1 MSSSFKPPIGKSLAK
16 VDVAKDVQY
25 GDHCVVV
32 EGVVSPRVQGGHPG
46 RDDSYDVHSFELAA
60 WRLLGEPRW
69 TVSSPYFDLSRPQS
83 FREKN
88 EMTTYLIDA
97 QRIPF
102 SS

>member
-1 MSSSFKPPIGKSLAK
+1 VDTQGVTIPTMSIHLSLQHGACW
-16 VDVAKDVQY
+16 AS
-25 GDHCVVV
+25 H
-32 EGVVSPRVQGGHPG
+32 
-46 RDDSYDVHSFELAA
+46 
-60 WRLLGEPRW
+60 RW